1 MILIRRLFIMKK
13 FGDFILALGIVAFLV
28 VIADLYF
35 PNSKLITEGII
46 GVFIICGV
54 LLLMLIGIILR
65 NIGKGK
71 SKNNNPNNPQ

>member
-1 MILIRRLFIMKK
+1 MKK

-71 SKNNNPNNPQ
+71 NKNNNPNNPQ

>member
-1 MILIRRLFIMKK
+1 MKK

-71 SKNNNPNNPQ
+71 NKNIAYNNNPQ

>member
-1 MILIRRLFIMKK
+1 MKK

-54 LLLMLIGIILR
+54 LLLMLIGIILIILSEYEVKLHR
-65 NIGKGK
+65 LLYLN
-71 SKNNNPNNPQ
+71 Q

>member
-1 MILIRRLFIMKK
+1 MKK
-13 FGDFILALGIVAFLV
+13 VGDFILALGIVAFLV

-54 LLLMLIGIILR
+54 LLLMLFGIILR

-71 SKNNNPNNPQ
+71 NKNIVQNNSNISQ

>member
-35 PNSKLITEGII
+35 PKSKLITEGII

>member
-1 MILIRRLFIMKK
+1 MKK
-13 FGDFILALGIVAFLV
+13 VGDFILALGIVAFIV

-54 LLLMLIGIILR
+54 LLLMLFGIILR

-71 SKNNNPNNPQ
+71 NKNIVQNNSNISQ

>member
-1 MILIRRLFIMKK
+1 MKK

>member
-1 MILIRRLFIMKK
+1 MKK

-71 SKNNNPNNPQ
+71 IKNNNPNNPQ

>member
-1 MILIRRLFIMKK
+1 MKK

-71 SKNNNPNNPQ
+71 NKNNNPNYPQ

>member
-71 SKNNNPNNPQ
+71 NKNNNPNNPQ